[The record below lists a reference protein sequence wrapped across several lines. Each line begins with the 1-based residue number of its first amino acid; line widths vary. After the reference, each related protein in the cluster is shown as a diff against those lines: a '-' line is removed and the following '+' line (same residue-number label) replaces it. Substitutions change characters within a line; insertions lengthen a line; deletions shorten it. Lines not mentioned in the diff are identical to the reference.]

1 MSSSYIKNQNL
12 APIAAFV
19 FNRPDHTRF
28 MLESLRE
35 NILSQESKLYIFCDG
50 PRDANDQEKVD
61 EVRAVVRD
69 KDWCGNVEIIE
80 QQVNQGLATSIIA
93 GVSRLC
99 QKYGRVIVLEDDLV
113 LDPKTLEYMN
123 QALDHFADDEN
134 VMQVSG
140 YMFPIEN
147 IGVDHAFLMPFVT
160 SWGWATWNR
169 AWKLF
174 DEDCAEARKELESLD
189 TRRRFNVD
197 NSYDYSGMLLKQLE
211 GKIDSWAIRWNWT
224 VFQNSGRVLY
234 PPFSLIANHGFDGSG
249 THGSRSRNYNQVA
262 IGSSSNSDRAV
273 RMPVSDEIAT
283 DQLELT
289 INYFRKSSL
298 TLLGRIKAIA
308 KRIVGQ

>member
-80 QQVNQGLATSIIA
+80 QQVNHGLATSIIA
-93 GVSRLC
+93 GDSRLC

-197 NSYDYSGMLLKQLE
+197 NL
-211 GKIDSWAIRWNWT
+211 
-224 VFQNSGRVLY
+224 
-234 PPFSLIANHGFDGSG
+234 SLIH
-249 THGSRSRNYNQVA
+249 
-262 IGSSSNSDRAV
+262 I
-273 RMPVSDEIAT
+273 
-283 DQLELT
+283 
-289 INYFRKSSL
+289 
-298 TLLGRIKAIA
+298 
-308 KRIVGQ
+308 